1 MRTFIALNLPAKERY
16 ELEQALA
23 PARQSGLPVRW
34 TDSNGLHLT
43 LKFLGEIDT
52 SQVQPVADALQQVGA
67 RNERLELRITGFG
80 AFPSLRRASVLWVG
94 VTADPRLLALQR
106 DVEES
111 LALLGYPA
119 EQRPFR
125 PHLTVART
133 QRGARAPDV
142 SRLADQF
149 DYDRNVAVHTV
160 DLMSSRPGPGGSRYE
175 ALVQTTLGKG
185 GP

>member
-1 MRTFIALNLPAKERY
+1 MRTFIALNLPANERY
-16 ELEQALA
+16 VLEQALA
-23 PARQSGLPVRW
+23 PARQHGLPVRW
-34 TDSNGLHLT
+34 TEPNGLHLT
-43 LKFLGEIDT
+43 LKFLGEIDD
-52 SQVQPVADALQQVGA
+52 SQVQPVADALQQVSA
-67 RNERLELRITGFG
+67 RNDWLTLRIAGFG

-106 DVEES
+106 DLEET
-111 LALLGYPA
+111 LAPLGYA
-119 EQRPFR
+119 SEERAFR

-142 SRLADQF
+142 SRLADEF
-149 DYDRNVAVHTV
+149 DYDRKVAVHTV
-160 DLMSSRPGPGGSRYE
+160 DLMLSRPGPSGSRYE